1 MESEKARYTDY
12 IMKLNAK
19 NLEEKDVLLTQLNK
33 SEYEINNYKNE
44 ITRQV
49 RQINELNKVS
59 SFFHSIFSS
68 FYFSSYLLDCYDKNI
83 E

>member
-19 NLEEKDVLLTQLNK
+19 NLEEKDVLLTLLNK
-33 SEYEINNYKNE
+33 SEYEINNYKIE

-59 SFFHSIFSS
+59 YIFIQYFLHFFF
-68 FYFSSYLLDCYDKNI
+68 SYLLDCYDKNI